1 MKEML
6 QLAQWWRGEWS
17 DAHSE
22 DDSRV
27 SGSSVVATATNM
39 NVSVAQRMPCARGS
53 LKRWVVVQMRG
64 PARWKVLNGL
74 RSEMAGGKYKH
85 LRTQHTNLT
94 TV

>member
-64 PARWKVLNGL
+64 PARRCESSKGIEWTKWLEAN
-74 RSEMAGGKYKH
+74 
-85 LRTQHTNLT
+85 TNT
-94 TV
+94 